1 MPAALLVSKSP
12 PLSGELTVHGAKNSV
27 LPILAAT
34 LLCRTPCVLHN
45 CPDILDV
52 THTLQILRHLGCSCE
67 RGGSTLCIDPRGFAE
82 NAVPPSLA
90 GSMRASSLF
99 LGALLARTGAAAL
112 TLPGGCPIGAR
123 PIDYHLQAFRALGA
137 SAEEEGGTVRCRAD
151 RLHGARLRLPGP
163 SVGATENAMLAALGA
178 DGCTTIEN
186 AACEPEIADLGAF
199 LRACGADL
207 RGAGTPRIEIEGG
220 KALHGATYTILPDRI
235 ETATYLCACAA
246 CGGAL
251 TLRRAAPASCAGVLE
266 ALGQCGC
273 RIRCGNDTI
282 AIHRQGPLTA
292 CRPVTARPY
301 PGFPTDAMPVLLAAQ
316 LGAQGKTAFT
326 ETIFENRFLYVQ
338 ELQKLGA
345 KLSQDGRTV
354 RLQGAEL
361 LHAADLHAGDLRGG
375 AALVLGAMQAEGE
388 STIFGVKHIQ
398 RGYDNLEAALQSV
411 GARLKTVEIPI
422 KV

>member
-1 MPAALLVSKSP
+1 MGKIQGMKENAHASSAARFKSP
-12 PLSGELTVHGAKNSV
+12 PLCGELTVHGAKNSV

-67 RGGSTLCIDPRGFAE
+67 RSGSTLSIDPRGFAE
-82 NAVPPSLA
+82 NAVPPALA

-137 SAEEEGGTVRCRAD
+137 SAEEEGETVRCRAD

-199 LRACGADL
+199 LCACGRRSPRRRDPNDRD
-207 RGAGTPRIEIEGG
+207 RGADT
-220 KALHGATYTILPDRI
+220 
-235 ETATYLCACAA
+235 
-246 CGGAL
+246 
-251 TLRRAAPASCAGVLE
+251 
-266 ALGQCGC
+266 
-273 RIRCGNDTI
+273 RC
-282 AIHRQGPLTA
+282 
-292 CRPVTARPY
+292 TARPI
-301 PGFPTDAMPVLLAAQ
+301 PSFLTALKLRRFFAPAPPAA
-316 LGAQGKTAFT
+316 A
-326 ETIFENRFLYVQ
+326 R
-338 ELQKLGA
+338 
-345 KLSQDGRTV
+345 SRS
-354 RLQGAEL
+354 
-361 LHAADLHAGDLRGG
+361 AAPHR
-375 AALVLGAMQAEGE
+375 
-388 STIFGVKHIQ
+388 
-398 RGYDNLEAALQSV
+398 RP
-411 GARLKTVEIPI
+411 ARA
-422 KV
+422 

>member
-1 MPAALLVSKSP
+1 
-12 PLSGELTVHGAKNSV
+12 
-27 LPILAAT
+27 
-34 LLCRTPCVLHN
+34 
-45 CPDILDV
+45 
-52 THTLQILRHLGCSCE
+52 
-67 RGGSTLCIDPRGFAE
+67 
-82 NAVPPSLA
+82 
-90 GSMRASSLF
+90 
-99 LGALLARTGAAAL
+99 
-112 TLPGGCPIGAR
+112 
-123 PIDYHLQAFRALGA
+123 
-137 SAEEEGGTVRCRAD
+137 
-151 RLHGARLRLPGP
+151 
-163 SVGATENAMLAALGA
+163 MLAALGA

-199 LRACGADL
+199 LCACGADL
-207 RGAGTPRIEIEGG
+207 RGAGTPTIEIEGG
-220 KALHGATYTILPDRI
+220 YPLHGATYTILPDRI

-251 TLRRAAPASCAGVLE
+251 TLRRAAPASCAGVIE

-273 RIRCGNDTI
+273 RIHCGYDTI

-316 LGAQGKTAFT
+316 LGAQGKTSFT

-338 ELQKLGA
+338 ELRKLGA

-354 RLQGAEL
+354 RLQGAEP
-361 LHAADLHAGDLRGG
+361 LHAARLHAGDLRGG

-398 RGYDNLEAALQSV
+398 RGYDNLEAALQSA

>member
-1 MPAALLVSKSP
+1 MPALLVSKSP
-12 PLSGELTVHGAKNSV
+12 PLSGEVTVHGAKNSV

-34 LLCRTPCVLHN
+34 LLCGTPCVLHN

-52 THTLQILRHLGCSCE
+52 THALAILRSLGCETE
-67 RGGSTLCIDPRGFAE
+67 RRGASVYIDPRGCAGHS
-82 NAVPPSLA
+82 VPPELA
-90 GSMRASSLF
+90 ASMRASSLF
-99 LGALLARTGAAAL
+99 LGALLARQGEAL
-112 TLPGGCPIGAR
+112 LSLPGGCPIGAR
-123 PIDYHLQAFRALGA
+123 PVDYHLLAFRALGA
-137 SAEEEGGTVRCRAD
+137 EVAQTDDTIHCRA
-151 RLHGARLRLPGP
+151 RKLTGAKISLPGP
-163 SVGATENAMLAALGA
+163 SVGATENAMLAAAGA
-178 DGCTTIEN
+178 EGITVIEN

-199 LRACGADL
+199 LCACGADL
-207 RGAGTPRIEIEGG
+207 RGAGTPTIEIEGG

-251 TLRRAAPASCAGVLE
+251 TLRRAAPASCAGVIE

-273 RIRCGNDTI
+273 RIRCGYDTI

-316 LGAQGKTAFT
+316 LGAQGKTSFT

-354 RLQGAEL
+354 RLQGAEP
-361 LHAADLHAGDLRGG
+361 LHAARLHAGDLRGG

-398 RGYDNLEAALQSV
+398 RGYDNLEAALQSA

>member
-1 MPAALLVSKSP
+1 
-12 PLSGELTVHGAKNSV
+12 
-27 LPILAAT
+27 
-34 LLCRTPCVLHN
+34 
-45 CPDILDV
+45 
-52 THTLQILRHLGCSCE
+52 
-67 RGGSTLCIDPRGFAE
+67 
-82 NAVPPSLA
+82 
-90 GSMRASSLF
+90 
-99 LGALLARTGAAAL
+99 
-112 TLPGGCPIGAR
+112 
-123 PIDYHLQAFRALGA
+123 
-137 SAEEEGGTVRCRAD
+137 
-151 RLHGARLRLPGP
+151 
-163 SVGATENAMLAALGA
+163 MLAALGA

-199 LRACGADL
+199 LCACGADL
-207 RGAGTPRIEIEGG
+207 RGAGTPTIEIEGG
-220 KALHGATYTILPDRI
+220 YPLHGATYTILPDRI

-251 TLRRAAPASCAGVLE
+251 TLRRAAPASCAGVIE

-273 RIRCGNDTI
+273 CIRCGHDTI
-282 AIHRQGPLTA
+282 AIHRQGLLTA

-316 LGAQGKTAFT
+316 LGAQGKTSFT

-354 RLQGAEL
+354 RLQGAEP
-361 LHAADLHAGDLRGG
+361 LHAARLHAGDLRGG

-398 RGYDNLEAALQSV
+398 RGYDNLEAALQSA

>member
-12 PLSGELTVHGAKNSV
+12 PLCGELTVHGAKNSV

-67 RGGSTLCIDPRGFAE
+67 RSGSTLYIDPRGFAE
-82 NAVPPSLA
+82 NAVPSALA

-137 SAEEEGGTVRCRAD
+137 
-151 RLHGARLRLPGP
+151 
-163 SVGATENAMLAALGA
+163 
-178 DGCTTIEN
+178 
-186 AACEPEIADLGAF
+186 F

-207 RGAGTPRIEIEGG
+207 RGTGTPTIEIEGG
-220 KALHGATYTILPDRI
+220 YPLHGATYTILPDRI

-251 TLRRAAPASCAGVLE
+251 TLRRAAPASCAGVIE

-273 RIRCGNDTI
+273 RIRCGYDTI

-316 LGAQGKTAFT
+316 LGAQGKTSFT
-326 ETIFENRFLYVQ
+326 ETVFENRFLYVQ

-354 RLQGAEL
+354 RLQGAEP
-361 LHAADLHAGDLRGG
+361 LHAARLHAGDLRGG

-398 RGYDNLEAALQSV
+398 RGYDNLEAALQSA